1 MTSMSLMSLKKKN
14 RQKMKKTLLTIAI
27 TLGLAFGATAQ
38 SDGFFGNWN
47 NADDRD
53 VNDELPSLPD
63 HGLFGNQGAPLGS
76 GLLILTALGA
86 GYAALRKRR
95 DEK

>member
-1 MTSMSLMSLKKKN
+1 
-14 RQKMKKTLLTIAI
+14 MKKIFLTIAI
-27 TLGLAFGATAQ
+27 TLGVTMGAMAQ
-38 SDGFFGNWN
+38 SDGFFNNWKDFDN
-47 NADDRD
+47 RE
-53 VNDELPSLPD
+53 DEFEMPSLPV
-63 HGLFGNQGAPLGS
+63 HGLYGDQDAPLGG

>member
-1 MTSMSLMSLKKKN
+1 
-14 RQKMKKTLLTIAI
+14 MKKIFLTIAI
-27 TLGLAFGATAQ
+27 ILGFTAGAMAQ
-38 SDGFFGNWN
+38 SDGFFNNWKDFDN
-47 NADDRD
+47 RE
-53 VNDELPSLPD
+53 DEFEMPSLPA
-63 HGLFGNQGAPLGS
+63 HGLYGDQDAPLGG